1 MCDTSVEVAC
11 TLGGDDLASQQERW
25 AKLRAGAELERTDT
39 ADGLR
44 IRFRGD
50 QAVERELHALTAIEN
65 ECCSWAQW
73 RVETANGDV
82 TLAVSS
88 TGEGVNAAQAL
99 LPDRAGQSL

>member
-1 MCDTSVEVAC
+1 MCDSNVEIAC
-11 TLGGDDLASQQERW
+11 TLGSVDLASQQERW
-25 AKLRAGAELERTDT
+25 SKLRAGAELERTDT

-50 QAVERELHALTAIEN
+50 PAVENELRALTAIEN

-73 RVETANGDV
+73 RVESANGDV

-88 TGEGVNAAQAL
+88 TGEGVTAAQAL
-99 LPDRAGQSL
+99 FA